1 MIGTVLKGRYSIIK
15 QIGSGGFGETYIAE
29 DNDIPSTPKP
39 KCVVKRLKPQVVN
52 SEVIRLFEQEAKVL
66 LDLGNNH
73 DHIPK
78 LHAYFELGSQ
88 FFLVQDLIEGQDLS
102 HELLP
107 GRPWQEADVI
117 TLVMEILTLIS
128 HIHQHQPPT
137 IHRDIKPENII
148 RRASDGKLVLIDFG
162 AVKQITTLQIN
173 AQGQTT
179 PTVSIG
185 TPGYMPHEQASGRPR
200 LASDVYAV
208 GMIALQALTGIFPHQ
223 LPEDPDTGE
232 VLWQSFVNISPD
244 FAAVLN
250 KMVRYHVSE
259 RYSSAV
265 EALQALSSLNQTTQ
279 QNTILHFSQQVTPLQ
294 NTTLHFSQQV
304 TPQQNTTLHLSQ
316 QVIPQQKTFPL
327 RIITVVVAVMT
338 MSVVVCAGLFFRGFV
353 LDNPTGE
360 EHTPPKQER
369 AY

>member
-1 MIGTVLKGRYSIIK
+1 MIGTILKGRYSIIK
-15 QIGSGGFGETYIAE
+15 QIGGGGFGETYIAE

-73 DHIPK
+73 DRIPK

-107 GRPWQEADVI
+107 GKPWQEADVI
-117 TLVMEILTLIS
+117 TLVIEILSLIS

-173 AQGQTT
+173 AQGQTIS
-179 PTVSIG
+179 TVCIG
-185 TPGYMPHEQASGRPR
+185 TPGYMPNEQASGRPR
-200 LASDVYAV
+200 LSSDVYAV

-223 LPEDPDTGE
+223 FPEDPDTGE
-232 VLWQSFVNISPD
+232 VLWQGFVNLSPD

-265 EALQALSSLNQTTQ
+265 EALQALSSLNQTTVH
-279 QNTILHFSQQVTPLQ
+279 LSQQVTPIQ
-294 NTTLHFSQQV
+294 NTQVNFSQQV
-304 TPQQNTTLHLSQ
+304 IIEQNKTLHLSQ
-316 QVIPQQKTFPL
+316 PVATVVTKQKTFPL
-327 RIITVVVAVMT
+327 RIITVVFAVIT
-338 MSVVVCAGLFFRGFV
+338 MSVVVCAGLFLPGFV
-353 LDNPTGE
+353 FDHPKGE
-360 EHTPPKQER
+360 EHTPPKQEP

>member
-107 GRPWQEADVI
+107 GKPWQEADVI
-117 TLVMEILTLIS
+117 TLVIEILSLIS

-173 AQGQTT
+173 AQGQTIST
-179 PTVSIG
+179 LCIG
-185 TPGYMPHEQASGRPR
+185 TPGYMPNEQASGRPR
-200 LASDVYAV
+200 LSSDVYAV

-265 EALQALSSLNQTTQ
+265 EALQALSSLNQTTVH
-279 QNTILHFSQQVTPLQ
+279 LSQQVTPIQ
-294 NTTLHFSQQV
+294 NTQVNFSQQV
-304 TPQQNTTLHLSQ
+304 IIEQNKTLHLSQ
-316 QVIPQQKTFPL
+316 PVVTKQKTFPL

>member
-73 DHIPK
+73 DRIPK
-78 LHAYFELGSQ
+78 LHAYFELGGQ

-117 TLVMEILTLIS
+117 TLLIEILSLIS

-148 RRASDGKLVLIDFG
+148 RRASDGKLILIDFG

-173 AQGQTT
+173 AHGQTI

-185 TPGYMPHEQASGRPR
+185 TPGYMPNEQASGRPR

-223 LPEDPDTGE
+223 FPEDPDTGE
-232 VLWQSFVNISPD
+232 IFWQSFVNISPD
-244 FAAVLN
+244 FAAILN
-250 KMVRYHVSE
+250 KMVRYQVSE

-279 QNTILHFSQQVTPLQ
+279 HLPQQVT
-294 NTTLHFSQQV
+294 T
-304 TPQQNTTLHLSQ
+304 QQNKTLHLSQ
-316 QVIPQQKTFPL
+316 QITPKQKTLPL
-327 RIITVVVAVMT
+327 RIITVVVAVIT
-338 MSVVVCAGLFFRGFV
+338 MSVVVCAGLFFRGSV

-360 EHTPPKQER
+360 EHTPPKQEP